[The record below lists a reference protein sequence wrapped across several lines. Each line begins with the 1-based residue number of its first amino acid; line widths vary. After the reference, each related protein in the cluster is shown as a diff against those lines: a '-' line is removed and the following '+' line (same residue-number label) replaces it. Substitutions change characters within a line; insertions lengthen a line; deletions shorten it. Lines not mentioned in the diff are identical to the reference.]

1 MPTLLEEIVAY
12 KRQIVSEA
20 LERIPIEEICQLDE
34 SAPAHPSFLAGLAA
48 AEDVAIIAEIKKA
61 SPSGGLIRADFD
73 PVAIAAIYETNGA
86 SAISVLTD
94 EKYFQG
100 CTDYLT
106 QVTNAVDIPVLRK
119 DFVID
124 AYQVY
129 EARAIGAASLL
140 LITAILTPEQLGDYR
155 ELCDEIGLDALIEV
169 HTLEEVAIALDSGA
183 EIIGINNRDLRTFE
197 TDLSTT
203 TDLIEKIPEEV
214 LVVSESG
221 IHSREDVVRLRDA
234 GVNAFLV
241 GESLM
246 REPDVGRKLRELLGE
261 EEPRT

>member
-12 KRQIVSEA
+12 KRQVVSEA

-34 SAPAHPSFLAGLAA
+34 AAPAPPSFSAALAA
-48 AEDVAIIAEIKKA
+48 GGDVAIIAEIKKA
-61 SPSGGLIRADFD
+61 SPSRGLLRADFD
-73 PVAIAAIYETNGA
+73 PVAIGEIYEAHGA

-94 EKYFQG
+94 EKFFQG
-100 CTDYLT
+100 CADYLT
-106 QVTNAVDIPVLRK
+106 QVTNVVDIPVLRK

-124 AYQVY
+124 TYQIY
-129 EARAIGAASLL
+129 EAWAIGAAALL
-140 LITAILTPEQLGDYR
+140 LITAILAPEQLEDCR

-169 HTLEEVAIALDSGA
+169 HTQEEVAIALDSGA
-183 EIIGINNRDLRTFE
+183 EIIGINNRDLHTFE

-234 GVNAFLV
+234 GADAVLV
-241 GESLM
+241 GECLM
-246 REPDVGRKLRELLGE
+246 REPDMGRKLRELLGE
-261 EEPRT
+261 EEP